1 MDYSEFQRESLVR
14 HQAEKLL
21 DRDIVRFER
30 VIFLQSPI
38 LSIPFR
44 NKLLKSMRK
53 LLRKNSKKKKMR
65 KEPKKKKLQNSKLSV
80 KLQLKRNSSHQIR
93 NQAK

>member
-30 VIFLQSPI
+30 VIVTLFPLSYLEFLETSY
-38 LSIPFR
+38 
-44 NKLLKSMRK
+44 
-53 LLRKNSKKKKMR
+53 
-65 KEPKKKKLQNSKLSV
+65 
-80 KLQLKRNSSHQIR
+80 
-93 NQAK
+93 

>member
-30 VIFLQSPI
+30 VIDLQSI
-38 LSIPFR
+38 LLINPSYQKQVIEDYE
-44 NKLLKSMRK
+44 KVV
-53 LLRKNSKKKKMR
+53 
-65 KEPKKKKLQNSKLSV
+65 EKKLKKEEDEKKVKEEEAAKLKALGIVWIEYKS
-80 KLQLKRNSSHQIR
+80 
-93 NQAK
+93 

>member
-30 VIFLQSPI
+30 VTD
-38 LSIPFR
+38 
-44 NKLLKSMRK
+44 
-53 LLRKNSKKKKMR
+53 
-65 KEPKKKKLQNSKLSV
+65 
-80 KLQLKRNSSHQIR
+80 LQLVHIDNLFS
-93 NQAK
+93 